1 MRNKIKKEEKLD
13 DFNHNDSI
21 KDNYWKYC
29 KNHFETNE
37 RVLPTFSEMIVGNIL

>member
-1 MRNKIKKEEKLD
+1 MRNKIKKEEKPD

-21 KDNYWKYC
+21 KDNYWI
-29 KNHFETNE
+29 NHFETNE